1 MGPDWLRWTV
11 ALLLG
16 VICVSCLA
24 RLATARHHPTV
35 APRPHED
42 LAQVLMGVGMIAML
56 VSWLGTGPRAA
67 LLLVFAVTA
76 AGFTGLL
83 VRGRPGDT
91 GTAGRDTWE
100 SVHHL
105 VASLAMVYMAVAMP
119 GRAGDLPAVR
129 PLAAA
134 FGMYFL
140 LYAGWAGLRMV
151 AASTVS
157 MGGGVGALLRRPR
170 IVDGCRAA
178 MGLGMAYALL
188 M

>member
-1 MGPDWLRWTV
+1 MGPDWLRVTF

-24 RLATARHHPTV
+24 RLATAGRHRAV
-35 APRPHED
+35 APHPHED
-42 LAQVLMGVGMIAML
+42 LAQVLMGVGMIVML
-56 VSWLGTGPRAA
+56 VSWLGTAPRAA

-76 AGFTGLL
+76 AGFVGLL
-83 VRGRPGDT
+83 VRGRHGDT
-91 GTAGRDTWE
+91 GLAGRDTWE
-100 SVHHL
+100 CVHHL
-105 VASLAMVYMAVAMP
+105 VASLAMVYLAMAMP
-119 GRAGDLPAVR
+119 GRPGELPAVH

-140 LYAGWAGLRMV
+140 LYAGWAGLRVV
-151 AASTVS
+151 AGSTVPI
-157 MGGGVGALLRRPR
+157 GGGVGALLRRPR
-170 IVDGCRAA
+170 IVDGCRAT